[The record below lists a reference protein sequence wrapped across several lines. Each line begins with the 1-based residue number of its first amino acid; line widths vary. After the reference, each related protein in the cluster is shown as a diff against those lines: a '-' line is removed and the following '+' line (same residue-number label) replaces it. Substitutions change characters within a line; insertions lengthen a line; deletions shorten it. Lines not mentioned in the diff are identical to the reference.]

1 MQTRR
6 AFLLNTGIAAAFMA
20 KADLLGAEP
29 LNRPVGLQLYTMG
42 EQLGADFNG
51 TLKKIA
57 DIGYKEVEL
66 ADAYKKPASEIRSAF
81 SNAGLTCRSAH
92 MFDFSKTPA
101 QFMDFVQ
108 EVGAK
113 YVITS
118 FNPPPSAM
126 ESFKSGKP
134 DMKAFLKALEDMTL
148 DDYKRSADTCNALG
162 EEAKKHGLQYAYH
175 NHNLEFKKLGGS
187 TAYDLLLSSTDPE
200 LVKMEL
206 DCGWMAAAGYDP
218 VAYLNKYPKR
228 YRLLH
233 IKAFKAGPPSL
244 SLGEAE
250 RPSPT
255 ELGRG
260 GIDYKPVFAAA
271 KKTEVEQYYV
281 EQEPPFTEMPALE
294 AIKVNYEFLHNLK
307 A

>member
-6 AFLLNTGIAAAFMA
+6 SFLRNTGIVAAVMA
-20 KADLLGAEP
+20 NADLLRAEP
-29 LNRPVGLQLYTMG
+29 LNRPVGLQLYTVG
-42 EQLGADFNG
+42 EQLGADFHG

-66 ADAYKKPASEIRSAF
+66 ADAYKKSAAEIRTAF
-81 SNAGLTCRSAH
+81 SDAGLTCRSAH
-92 MFDFSKTPA
+92 MFDMSKTPT

-108 EVGAK
+108 ELGAK

-118 FNPPPSAM
+118 FNPPESATA
-126 ESFKSGKP
+126 SFKTGKP
-134 DMKAFLKALEDMTL
+134 DMAAFLKGLEDMSL
-148 DDYKRSADTCNALG
+148 DDYKRSADTCNKLG

-187 TAYDLLLSSTDPE
+187 TAYDLLLSSTDKD
-200 LVKMEL
+200 LVKFEL

-218 VAYLNKYPKR
+218 VAYLKKYPKR
-228 YRLLH
+228 FRLLH
-233 IKAFKAGPPSL
+233 IKAFKKAEPSL
-244 SLGEAE
+244 RLAE
-250 RPSPT
+250 GARPIPT
-255 ELGRG
+255 ELDRG

-281 EQEPPFTEMPALE
+281 EQEPPFAEMPALE
-294 AIKVNYEFLHNLK
+294 AIKVNYDFLHNLK
-307 A
+307 V

>member
-6 AFLLNTGIAAAFMA
+6 DFLRNTGIAAAVMA
-20 KADLLGAEP
+20 NADLVRAEP
-29 LNRPVGLQLYTMG
+29 LSRPVGLQLYTVG
-42 EQLGADFNG
+42 EQLGADFQG

-66 ADAYKKPASEIRSAF
+66 ADAYKKSAAEIRTAF
-81 SNAGLTCRSAH
+81 SDVGLTCRSAH
-92 MFDFSKTPA
+92 MFDMSKTPA

-108 EVGAK
+108 ELGAK

-118 FNPPPSAM
+118 FNPPESAM
-126 ESFKSGKP
+126 ASFKTGKP
-134 DMKAFLKALEDMTL
+134 DMGAFLKALEDMSL
-148 DDYKRSADTCNALG
+148 DDYKRSADTCNKLG

-187 TAYDLLLSSTDPE
+187 TAYDLLLSSTDKD
-200 LVKMEL
+200 LVKFEL

-218 VAYLNKYPKR
+218 VAYLKKYPKR

-233 IKAFKAGPPSL
+233 IKAFKKAGPSL
-244 SLGEAE
+244 SLGGAE
-250 RPSPT
+250 RPTPT

-294 AIKVNYEFLHNLK
+294 AIKVDYDFLHNLK